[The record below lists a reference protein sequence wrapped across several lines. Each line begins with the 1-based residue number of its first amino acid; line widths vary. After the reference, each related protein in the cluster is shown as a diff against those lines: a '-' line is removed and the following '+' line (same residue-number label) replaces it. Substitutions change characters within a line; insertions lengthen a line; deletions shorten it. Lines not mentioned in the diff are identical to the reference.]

1 VTLMM
6 TSISRT
12 GQPPKPPMPRFRL
25 TREDAESVLV
35 YLKSLAGTG
44 Q

>member
-1 VTLMM
+1 
-6 TSISRT
+6 
-12 GQPPKPPMPRFRL
+12 MPRFRL